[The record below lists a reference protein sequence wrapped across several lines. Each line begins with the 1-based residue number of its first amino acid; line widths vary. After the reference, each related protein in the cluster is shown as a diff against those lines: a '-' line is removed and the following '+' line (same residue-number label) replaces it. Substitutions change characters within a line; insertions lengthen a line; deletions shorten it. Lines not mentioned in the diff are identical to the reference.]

1 MRFEVC
7 FIWVMIGSREEV
19 LIYSYSKNTYRKKIF
34 EAVEDDGVIVS
45 LGVDVDV
52 DASLEMEKIL
62 YLTEQKHRSHL

>member
-1 MRFEVC
+1 
-7 FIWVMIGSREEV
+7 MIGSREEV